1 MVVVVI
7 TVLLSSNHD
16 TIVEFMRPAGAKIR
30 SWPGGWVSDCFSHNT
45 PYGSVVLNMLHLVQ
59 LIPIVVLVSSFRHE
73 HIVLSELMHWT
84 FR

>member
-30 SWPGGWVSDCFSHNT
+30 SWPGGWVSDCFSHDT
-45 PYGSVVLNMLHLVQ
+45 TSYGSVVLNMLHLVQ
-59 LIPIVVLVSSFRHE
+59 LIPIVILVSSFRLE
-73 HIVLSELMHWT
+73 HIVVLKLMY
-84 FR
+84 